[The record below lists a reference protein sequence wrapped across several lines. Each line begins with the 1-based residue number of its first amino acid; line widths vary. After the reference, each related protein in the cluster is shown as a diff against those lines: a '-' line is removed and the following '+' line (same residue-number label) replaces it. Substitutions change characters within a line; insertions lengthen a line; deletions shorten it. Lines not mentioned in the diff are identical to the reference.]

1 MNDSIELQNNVP
13 LLERWL
19 AGFFVLVATPLIYL
33 GWTQA
38 DELPGWIVP
47 VIRVGFPL
55 FLIAMF
61 WYAFVQRKRVRVSL
75 KPGSTVAWIEERRL
89 WRRSITESRVLGAE
103 LEIGEDIDGD
113 PYGKLVLALPDYKSL
128 TAAEGTDIT
137 RLESD
142 LARVRLWI
150 ENGQPS

>member
-1 MNDSIELQNNVP
+1 MDGSIELRNNVP

-38 DELPGWIVP
+38 DELPEWIVP

-55 FLIAMF
+55 FLIAMV
-61 WYAFVQRKRVRVSL
+61 WYAFVQRKRVCVSL
-75 KPGSTVAWIEERRL
+75 KAGSTVAWIEERHL

-103 LEIGEDIDGD
+103 LEIEDDIDGE
-113 PYGKLVLALPDYKSL
+113 PYGKLVLALPDDESL
-128 TAAEGTDIT
+128 TAAEGTDIIQ
-137 RLESD
+137 LKSD
-142 LARVRLWI
+142 LVRVRDWI
-150 ENGQPS
+150 QSAQPS